1 MWHDNLSITQFLKS
15 SLIRSLEFRYR
26 YKVHV
31 TRAVHRAKSG
41 RNFAIGEGYLF
52 FFFAPRRGTGCLFPA
67 PCPDRVSCGAKKK
80 KMLTRSLTRFLTRLL
95 SSITHIYIVDNSNFT
110 SPIILPFILTLF
122 TLIVFFSALA
132 PT

>member
-52 FFFAPRRGTGCLFPA
+52 IFFCAPTRHGLSFSCPVPRSGFMRG
-67 PCPDRVSCGAKKK
+67 KK

-95 SSITHIYIVDNSNFT
+95 SSVTHIYIVDNSNFT

>member
-52 FFFAPRRGTGCLFPA
+52 FFLRPDGARVVFFLPRAPIGFHAGQ
-67 PCPDRVSCGAKKK
+67 KK

>member
-52 FFFAPRRGTGCLFPA
+52 FFFCAPTGHGLSFSCPVPRSGFMRG
-67 PCPDRVSCGAKKK
+67 KK